1 MKQSARAMRLAR
13 HHKRVKNSGKLNLV
27 SLMDIFT
34 ILVFFLIVNQSEVQ
48 VLQNSKKLT
57 LPVSV
62 AEQMPRENIVV
73 AVYKDNVLVQD
84 RPIWQRDKSN
94 PTPILDETEIEQLIL
109 ALKTELNYQKAKRVE
124 LTEREKEKGRA
135 VTILGDSSIEYDLLK
150 QIMASCAEVDYR
162 DMSLAVKQV
171 ARDKAGVR

>member
-13 HHKRVKNSGKLNLV
+13 HHKRVKNNSKLNLV

-48 VLQNSKKLT
+48 VLQNNKKLT

-73 AVYKDNVLVQD
+73 SVYKNNVLVQD
-84 RPIWQRDKSN
+84 RPIWQRDKQQVSAVL
-94 PTPILDETEIEQLIL
+94 TETEVEQLIA
-109 ALKTELNYQKAKRVE
+109 ALKAELTYQKEKRTEL
-124 LTEREKEKGRA
+124 TDTEKEKGRA

-150 QIMASCAEVDYR
+150 LIMASCAEMDYR